1 VGAQRSGDPL
11 TLKEEELLM
20 KRRAVLS
27 GAAATSVVVSA
38 ASSASAETW
47 PDKPITMVV
56 PAPPGG
62 GTDLVA
68 RLYSDRL
75 SEALGQQVIIDN
87 RGGGNGNVGT
97 AIVARAKPDGYTLLM
112 QYSAFHS
119 ANPALIKN
127 LNWKPEDFVGVAMGA
142 VGPHVIVIAKKVP
155 ADDLKGFIAYAK
167 ANPGKLNFASVGQ
180 GSVPHIGGVML
191 NKAAG
196 IDLVHVPYKGSGPA
210 TQDIVA
216 GQVELL
222 IVTPPSVSGAIRTGQ
237 IKALALASEQRLP
250 GFPDIPTTAEAG
262 LPGFILDG
270 WFALFAPAGTPQPI
284 VDKLNAAMRTIAAL
298 PITKERADQLGMV
311 VKDWT
316 PAQMDA
322 FAKKEVEAWG
332 KVIRDNNITMD

>member
-1 VGAQRSGDPL
+1 
-11 TLKEEELLM
+11 M
-20 KRRAVLS
+20 KRRAVLL
-27 GAAATSVVVSA
+27 GAAAAATASSA
-38 ASSASAETW
+38 ASSARAETW

-75 SEALGQQVIIDN
+75 SEVLGQQVIVDN
-87 RGGGNGNVGT
+87 KGGGNGNIGT
-97 AIVARAKPDGYTLLM
+97 AVVARAKPDGYTLLM
-112 QYSAFHS
+112 QYSAYHA
-119 ANPALIKN
+119 ANPALIRN

-142 VGPHVIVIAKKVP
+142 VAPHVIVIAKKVP
-155 ADDLKGFIAYAK
+155 ADDLKSFIAYAK

-180 GSVPHIGGVML
+180 GSVPHLGGVML

-196 IDLVHVPYKGSGPA
+196 IDLVHVPYKGAGPA

-270 WFALFAPAGTPQPI
+270 WFALFAPVGTPDAIIQ
-284 VDKLNAAMRTIAAL
+284 KLNAAMRKIGAL
-298 PITKERADQLGMV
+298 DVTRERADQLGTV
-311 VKDWT
+311 LKDWT
-316 PAQMDA
+316 PAEMDA